1 MNSLSYENSVLKENE
16 STTSLKKDLR
26 NINLNYANKIYSNFD
41 NIEQDDCNVSYVE
54 NNDLKLFVT
63 NYEKLEKS
71 IDNDDKFNDTIH
83 DILSYFRNYRFQ
95 IPKTPLPFNHLIF
108 QREPLNEI
116 INKINGLKYSYPHYH
131 LSVQK
136 LLEQLIKM
144 TETAVNPL
152 FDKLIRFYPEGL
164 LYFQTSSRFLEVKK
178 FIEERSN
185 NKIIVVSGKELK
197 KNFIEENLC
206 IIGYPTWIKRD
217 LHIFEAPKFKKLY
230 CVTFGFLNSSKN
242 DTPKLNKTV
251 GSKNIHSIP
260 QISSN
265 KNIFQKLFD
274 TSEDSDSDI
283 EKFELEY
290 FRNKS
295 NKFSQNDIDYQ
306 NSLNAK
312 MFIFSDNRIAYMTNE
327 KGIDS
332 SQRTIEI
339 DFQNKPTIR
348 KKQIDEF
355 RRGDVVVLR
364 IGSSKD
370 LMVEIADKKILKSEI
385 ERNSQKKWKTALEHQ
400 LRKRNL
406 DKNQLARDLKNIGI
420 NYASGN
426 NISYWMSSEKN
437 IKLDNDNLFLKLLNF
452 LEFSEVDSKKILDDM
467 IKIRSSHLQ
476 ASKFI
481 TKELTKIIKSSDL
494 NNLYKNG
501 SQEFEIGDTGAKIG
515 LFIVQAIDNNNVKMP
530 RKYLDRILDKSDFY
544 G

>member
-16 STTSLKKDLR
+16 TIFSFKKELR

-54 NNDLKLFVT
+54 NSEFKLFVT

-71 IDNDDKFNDTIH
+71 IDKDDKFNDTIH

-95 IPKTPLPFNHLIF
+95 ISKTPLPFNHLIF
-108 QREPLNEI
+108 QREPLNQI

-144 TETAVNPL
+144 TETEANPL

-164 LYFQTSSRFLEVKK
+164 LYFQTSSRFREVKK
-178 FIEERSN
+178 FIEDRSN

-217 LHIFEAPKFKKLY
+217 MHIFEAPKFKKLY
-230 CVTFGFLNSSKN
+230 CVTFGFLNSTKN
-242 DTPKLNKTV
+242 DTPKLNKTL

-265 KNIFQKLFD
+265 KNIFQKLFN

-290 FRNKS
+290 FRS
-295 NKFSQNDIDYQ
+295 RSSKFNENDIDYK
-306 NSLNAK
+306 NSLNSR

-327 KGIDS
+327 KGIDE
-332 SQRTIEI
+332 SQPAVEYDYKNKLTLRNKKIN
-339 DFQNKPTIR
+339 DFK
-348 KKQIDEF
+348 
-355 RRGDVVVLR
+355 RGDVVFLR
-364 IGSSKD
+364 IGSSRD
-370 LMVEIADKKILKSEI
+370 LVVDIADKQLLKSGNEK
-385 ERNSQKKWKTALEHQ
+385 ESQKKWKAQLEHQ
-400 LRKRNL
+400 LRKRFNDMSL
-406 DKNQLARDLKNIGI
+406 LSKDLKKVGI
-420 NYASGN
+420 THASSN
-426 NISYWMSSEKN
+426 NIKNWMSDN
-437 IKLDNDNLFLKLLNF
+437 NYMLDNDDIFLKLLNF
-452 LEFSEVDSKKILDDM
+452 LEFSEEESNRILSDMKKI
-467 IKIRSSHLQ
+467 ISSHQ
-476 ASKFI
+476 SAS
-481 TKELTKIIKSSDL
+481 KIIKDQLTNIIETSNL
-494 NNLYKNG
+494 NELENTG
-501 SQEFEIGDTGAKIG
+501 SQEFQIGNTGAKVG
-515 LFIVQAIDNNNVKMP
+515 LFIIQAIDNNDLKIP
-530 RKYLDRILDKSDFY
+530 RRYLDRILDKSDFY

>member
-16 STTSLKKDLR
+16 TIFSFKKELR

-54 NNDLKLFVT
+54 NSEFKLFVT

-71 IDNDDKFNDTIH
+71 IDKDDKFNDTIH

-95 IPKTPLPFNHLIF
+95 ISKTPLPFNHLIF
-108 QREPLNEI
+108 QREPLNQI

-144 TETAVNPL
+144 TETEANPL

-164 LYFQTSSRFLEVKK
+164 LYFQTSSRFMEVKK

-217 LHIFEAPKFKKLY
+217 MHIFEAPKFKKLY
-230 CVTFGFLNSSKN
+230 CVTFGFLNSTKN
-242 DTPKLNKTV
+242 DTPKLNKTL

-265 KNIFQKLFD
+265 KNIFQKLFN

-290 FRNKS
+290 FRS
-295 NKFSQNDIDYQ
+295 RSSKFNENDIDYK
-306 NSLNAK
+306 NSLNSR

-327 KGIDS
+327 KGIDE
-332 SQRTIEI
+332 SQPAVEYDYKNKLTLRNKKIN
-339 DFQNKPTIR
+339 DFK
-348 KKQIDEF
+348 
-355 RRGDVVVLR
+355 RGDVVFLR
-364 IGSSKD
+364 IGSSRD
-370 LMVEIADKKILKSEI
+370 LVVDIADKQLLKSGS
-385 ERNSQKKWKTALEHQ
+385 ERESQKKWKTQLEHQ
-400 LRKRNL
+400 LRKRFNDVNL
-406 DKNQLARDLKNIGI
+406 LSKDLKKIGI
-420 NYASGN
+420 THASSN
-426 NISYWMSSEKN
+426 NIKNWMSDN
-437 IKLDNDNLFLKLLNF
+437 NYMLDNDDIFLKLLNF
-452 LEFSEVDSKKILDDM
+452 LEFSEEESNRILSDMKKI
-467 IKIRSSHLQ
+467 ISSHQ
-476 ASKFI
+476 SAS
-481 TKELTKIIKSSDL
+481 KIIKDQLTNIIETSNL
-494 NNLYKNG
+494 NELENTG
-501 SQEFEIGDTGAKIG
+501 SQEFQIGNTGAKVG
-515 LFIVQAIDNNNVKMP
+515 LFIIQAIDNNDLKIP
-530 RKYLDRILDKSDFY
+530 RRYLDRILDKSDFY

>member
-16 STTSLKKDLR
+16 TIFSFKKELR

-54 NNDLKLFVT
+54 NSEFKLFVT

-71 IDNDDKFNDTIH
+71 IDKDDKFNDTIH

-95 IPKTPLPFNHLIF
+95 ISKTPLPFNHLIF
-108 QREPLNEI
+108 QREPIDEI

-144 TETAVNPL
+144 TETEANPL

-164 LYFQTSSRFLEVKK
+164 LYFQTSSRFMEVKK

-217 LHIFEAPKFKKLY
+217 MHIFEAPKFKKLY
-230 CVTFGFLNSSKN
+230 CVTFGFLNSTKN
-242 DTPKLNKTV
+242 DTPKLNKTL

-265 KNIFQKLFD
+265 KNIFQKLFN

-290 FRNKS
+290 FRNRS
-295 NKFSQNDIDYQ
+295 SKFNENEIDYK
-306 NSLNAK
+306 NSLNSK

-327 KGIDS
+327 KGIDE
-332 SQRTIEI
+332 SQPAVEYDYKNKLTLRNKKI
-339 DFQNKPTIR
+339 DDFK
-348 KKQIDEF
+348 
-355 RRGDVVVLR
+355 RGDVVFLR
-364 IGSSKD
+364 IGSSRD
-370 LMVEIADKKILKSEI
+370 LVVEIADKQLLKSGN
-385 ERNSQKKWKTALEHQ
+385 ERESQKKWKNQLEHQ
-400 LRKRNL
+400 LRKRNNEMNL
-406 DKNQLARDLKNIGI
+406 LSKDLKKIGI
-420 NYASGN
+420 THATSN
-426 NISYWMSSEKN
+426 NIKNWMSDN
-437 IKLDNDNLFLKLLNF
+437 NYMLDNDDIFLKLLKF
-452 LEFSEVDSKKILDDM
+452 LEFSEEESQNILFDMKKI
-467 IKIRSSHLQ
+467 ISSHQ
-476 ASKFI
+476 SAS
-481 TKELTKIIKSSDL
+481 KIIKDQLTNIIETSNL
-494 NNLYKNG
+494 NELENTG
-501 SQEFEIGDTGAKIG
+501 SQQFEIGNTGAKVG

>member
-16 STTSLKKDLR
+16 TIFSFKKELR

-54 NNDLKLFVT
+54 NSEFKLFVT

-71 IDNDDKFNDTIH
+71 IDKDDKFNDTIH

-95 IPKTPLPFNHLIF
+95 ISKTPLPFNHLIF
-108 QREPLNEI
+108 QREPLNQI

-144 TETAVNPL
+144 TETEANPL

-164 LYFQTSSRFLEVKK
+164 LYFQTSSRFMEVKK

-217 LHIFEAPKFKKLY
+217 MHIFEAPKFKKLY
-230 CVTFGFLNSSKN
+230 CITFGFLNSTKN

-265 KNIFQKLFD
+265 KNIFQKLFN

-290 FRNKS
+290 FRS
-295 NKFSQNDIDYQ
+295 RSSKFNENDIDYK
-306 NSLNAK
+306 NSLNSR

-327 KGIDS
+327 KGIDE
-332 SQRTIEI
+332 SQPAVEYDYKNKLTLRNKKIN
-339 DFQNKPTIR
+339 DFK
-348 KKQIDEF
+348 
-355 RRGDVVVLR
+355 RGDVVFLR
-364 IGSSKD
+364 IGSSRD
-370 LMVEIADKKILKSEI
+370 LVVDIADKQLLKSGS
-385 ERNSQKKWKTALEHQ
+385 ERESQKKWKTQLEHQ
-400 LRKRNL
+400 LRKRFNDVNL
-406 DKNQLARDLKNIGI
+406 LSKDLKKIGI
-420 NYASGN
+420 THASSN
-426 NISYWMSSEKN
+426 NIKNWMSDN
-437 IKLDNDNLFLKLLNF
+437 NYMLDNDDIFLKLLNF
-452 LEFSEVDSKKILDDM
+452 LEFSEEESNRILSDMKKI
-467 IKIRSSHLQ
+467 ISSHQ
-476 ASKFI
+476 SAS
-481 TKELTKIIKSSDL
+481 KIIKDQLTNIIETSNL
-494 NNLYKNG
+494 NELENTG
-501 SQEFEIGDTGAKIG
+501 SQEFQIGNTGAKVG
-515 LFIVQAIDNNNVKMP
+515 LFIIQAIDNNDLKIP
-530 RKYLDRILDKSDFY
+530 RRYLDRILDKSDFY